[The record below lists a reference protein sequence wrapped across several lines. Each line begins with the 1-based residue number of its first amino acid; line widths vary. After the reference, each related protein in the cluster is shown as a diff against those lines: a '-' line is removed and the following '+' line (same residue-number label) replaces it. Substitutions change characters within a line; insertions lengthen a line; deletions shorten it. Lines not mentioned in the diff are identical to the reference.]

1 MPTNTSLAK
10 SMIGLV
16 AGICIGLTL
25 LFGLFFDSFRM
36 GIVIGLVA
44 GGIISFTLVF
54 LDIGREQSL
63 TDARR

>member
-16 AGICIGLTL
+16 AGICLALTL

-36 GIVIGLVA
+36 GLVIGLVA
-44 GGIISFTLVF
+44 GGIVSFSLVF
-54 LDIGREQSL
+54 LDVGRDESV
-63 TDARR
+63 TTTKR